1 MKTRVRTHQ
10 PNAKVSFFFDAEIPK
25 YEISVRSLEAEA
37 TSLQALSLDSS
48 TLDAARRLVEDIQ
61 FTLSNLDGLRV
72 QLEQLRASGETS
84 SNLEMGRRFPRWV
97 DDVESL
103 MRRLKAA
110 LARVQGV
117 LAAAQQQAPAFR
129 TKGSKGLYGDHSRTA
144 DVITGVFIFGAA
156 FAIYKSVKK

>member
-1 MKTRVRTHQ
+1 MKTRIRAHQ
-10 PNAKVSFFFDAEIPK
+10 PNAKVSFFFDSEIPK

-37 TSLQALSLDSS
+37 TSLQALSLDAG

-110 LARVQGV
+110 LSRVQSV
-117 LAAAQQQAPAFR
+117 LAAGQQQAPAFR
-129 TKGSKGLYGDHSRTA
+129 TKGSKGIYGNQSKVA
-144 DVITGVFIFGAA
+144 DAITLAFVIGAGYT
-156 FAIYKSVKK
+156 IYKASK

>member
-1 MKTRVRTHQ
+1 MKTRVRPHQ
-10 PNAKVSFFFDAEIPK
+10 PNAKVSFFFDSEIPK

-129 TKGSKGLYGDHSRTA
+129 TKGSKGLYGNHSRTA